1 MINNKQNLLTK
12 EGKKRLQ
19 FEFKELIEKSRPEI
33 IKQIQAA
40 REYGDLSE
48 NADYDAAKNEQAKIE
63 GRIQEI
69 EQILSKSKIIP
80 EITDKK
86 DNKIRI
92 RSKIRYLDLKDG
104 QEHEC
109 EIVGTVETDPSN
121 GKISNESPLAKAI
134 LEKEVGAELEVRGID
149 NPYKIKI
156 LKVWK

>member
-1 MINNKQNLLTK
+1 MTIDNKNLLTK

-19 FEFKELIEKSRPEI
+19 KELKELVDISRPEI

-40 REYGDLSE
+40 REHGDLSE

-63 GRIQEI
+63 SRIQEI
-69 EQILSKSKIIP
+69 DQILSKSKIIS
-80 EITDKK
+80 EISDSK

-92 RSKIRYLDLKDG
+92 RSKIKYLDYENN
-104 QEHEC
+104 QEYEC
-109 EIVGTVETDPSN
+109 EIVGTIETDPSN
-121 GKISNESPLAKAI
+121 NKISNESPLAKAI
-134 LEKEVGAELEVRGID
+134 LEKEVGDEVEVRGID

>member
-121 GKISNESPLAKAI
+121 GNISNESPLAKAI

>member
-1 MINNKQNLLTK
+1 MTNDNQNLLTK

-19 FEFKELIEKSRPEI
+19 KELKELIEISRPEI
-33 IKQIQAA
+33 IKQIQIA
-40 REYGDLSE
+40 REHGDLSE

-69 EQILSKSKIIP
+69 EQILSKSKIIS
-80 EITDKK
+80 EVNNTK

-92 RSKIRYLDLKDG
+92 RSKIKYLDLENK
-104 QEHEC
+104 QEYEC

-134 LEKEVGAELEVRGID
+134 LEKEVGNEIEIRGID

-156 LKVWK
+156 LKV